1 VITIE
6 RFCADSAARP
16 AGRLV
21 LPFEARC
28 KSRLR
33 ARLDSGEDVG
43 IFLEPGTVLR
53 GGDRLQGSDGRVVAV
68 VAAPERLVEVSGA
81 SAERL
86 ARIAYHLGNRHATV
100 QIGGGWLRF
109 PSDRVLRDMVA
120 GLGADVRE
128 VEAPF
133 EPEAGAYGHTH
144 GESAGRIHQY
154 RRDA

>member
-1 VITIE
+1 MIALD
-6 RFCADSAARP
+6 RYSADRALRP

-53 GGDRLQGSDGRVVAV
+53 GGDRLQGGDGRVIEV
-68 VAAPERLVEVSGA
+68 VAAREPLMEVWSA
-81 SAERL
+81 SPQRL
-86 ARIAYHLGNRHATV
+86 ARIAYHLGNRHTLA
-100 QIGGGWLRF
+100 QIGEGWLRF
-109 PSDRVLRDMVA
+109 PSDRVLRDMIV

-128 VEAPF
+128 VEDAF
-133 EPEAGAYGHTH
+133 EPEAGAYAHSH
-144 GESAGRIHQY
+144 GESSGRIHQY
-154 RRDA
+154 RRGA